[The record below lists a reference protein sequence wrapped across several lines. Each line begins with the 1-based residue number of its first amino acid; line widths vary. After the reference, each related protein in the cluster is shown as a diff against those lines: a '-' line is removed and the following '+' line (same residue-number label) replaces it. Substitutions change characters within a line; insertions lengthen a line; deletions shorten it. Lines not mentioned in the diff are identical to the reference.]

1 MAQQIIDLTGSAV
14 DSVRAA
20 FKKIN
25 ENFTEVFT
33 ACGPAGT
40 GTYANTVSQTS
51 SQIDLGDSITAVGG
65 DSVRA
70 AFVKIIAN
78 FDALYAVL
86 PGTQQTINLG
96 SGPNTQTGDT
106 VVSAFDKI
114 NTNFTNL
121 YTTLGLTPTTPE
133 SEDPA
138 YTSFTPK
145 VYDLSRDTVDTSSTV
160 DDANTFADPYTTGL
174 QLIDLGAGPDTQTGD
189 SVYVAFTKVNHNF
202 VELYDVF
209 GPNGN
214 TNIQG
219 NTITANNFVTPA
231 TGTVRTGDI
240 TAYGNVETTGNVIAS
255 GFFYPNGV
263 AISGSGTGS
272 YGNANVADYLAS
284 NSNVTITTTAN
295 ITGRYFFGNG
305 SQLTGLV
312 ASSGNVGYA
321 NIAGTAT
328 TVTGNAQP
336 NITSVGTLTS
346 LTITGNVSANYF
358 IGNGSQLTGIVTYT
372 NANVASY
379 LPIYSG
385 NLNSINNI
393 TMTGNLSVGGNITYQ
408 NVETGNLEVANA
420 IIVSGNVTASY
431 FIGNGATLTSL
442 TGANV
447 VGNVTSAISATYITG
462 LTGTNVNVALG
473 YVPLNSNAT
482 ALTAQYVTGNSQPN
496 ITSVGNLSS
505 LTVTGNVSAN
515 YFIGNGRN
523 LTGIDATSIQNGNSN
538 VKVYYN
544 SNVGITANDTTWT
557 FGTDGRTIFPNGA
570 TFTGYDFYAAANS
583 YIELA
588 GSNDNTYVG
597 LDNNSVF
604 IQTDWN
610 NTQKQWTFSSDGN
623 LTSPGNIIVNGNVTA
638 NNFFGN
644 ITQLYNNGYTAT
656 LNDSGQLSSYFIQ
669 ASSGYFTSPYG
680 IAFTYAGDTNQ
691 QFSWTIVNAD
701 ALALKSTISSTLDT
715 TLLTFDRT
723 TGNLSLVGNVYT
735 TRNITA
741 DTGYFTNINSTG
753 SATFQSLTANADS
766 TFNSNLLVIGNLI
779 VSGNVITT
787 GSNNT
792 YFTDSILE
800 LHTLPNLAN
809 LTYDD
814 GKDIGLRFHYY
825 KTNNQN
831 AFLGWDNTTGYLEW
845 FGSNVNETASSN
857 ISGNYGTIKAGSLL
871 LVNTTPTTGNATGAL
886 QVSGGISTG
895 GNFYAVGNITGTNG
909 SFTTM
914 TITGNISANNY
925 LGNAIPLS
933 TPTDGNVTDGAITS
947 WSTVTSLAD
956 AIDDL
961 NEALDNVRA
970 NTFVKSTTFTGS
982 PLSGGA
988 GTNVVLTITSVGNP
1002 NSYSVNWGDGNV
1014 TSGASASPSHVYS
1027 NNTLSPFTVTVTS
1040 SNSNGSGTGS
1050 SANFTR
1056 TNYIIIYTADPV
1068 MGFSLFRTNTGG
1080 SALSGTGYQTGLYVN
1095 EGETFYLQNTTTN
1108 TTMAN
1113 VTYSIN
1119 FGDGA
1124 GNANVASDSAPGGVL
1139 GNRYPYTYGYTASSG
1154 TGTNTVNLTILTH
1167 TTANPASIPRSTTVG
1182 LKVYDV
1188 NIAAPSGLSS
1198 KTITFTGNV
1207 GTTPYLA
1214 ASFANN
1220 TGGSSTITAGSAV
1233 ARTIATSGTID
1244 TANLTSFS
1252 YNANAGVLSAYVN
1265 GVDRGNVTLASGDQ
1279 SGTYG
1284 NLVVTSESDYWLLT
1298 SAGVGTTFALSTY
1311 SPNLYAGFTAQVK
1324 STASTTLSGLNNF
1337 KLVHSTTGNTNIVE
1351 FVKDNVTTVPTVDV
1365 GNASVYQGSA
1375 GTFRYVSG
1383 IPYYNTGSPTVI
1395 VSNVRISS
1403 WIGQTYSG
1411 PASTVNPITVE
1422 AGTNQESTTGNV
1434 IVTQAKGYSTIDGNV
1449 TYLSST
1455 IPIANTGASTGYAI
1469 GNMTVN
1475 VAGVASVQAVQ
1486 TIRFIANNVNGSSSY
1501 SATTANIQVFT
1512 ATPSGFAEESI
1523 TCTVTDNAGAN
1534 SQVAKRVVI
1543 TSASGATPTYVTT
1556 RNYYSSNAWTGS
1568 QTIAGT
1574 DEAVTRF
1581 GNLKPFTTD
1590 LSTGYLP
1597 VGPNLAVT
1605 SGRTS
1610 TQYFRG
1616 AWARTGR
1623 NSWNVTITGKISG
1636 LYFAVPGTSIDT
1648 LPFTAN
1654 GWLDANVAYFGSGVA
1669 GALSSGCAA
1678 STPVPYSQTISG
1690 TTYGITLGTGST
1702 SASGSTGNQVLFSI
1716 ALGPTDYVTSWSF
1729 S

>member
-33 ACGPAGT
+33 ASGPAGT
-40 GTYANTVSQTS
+40 GTYANTVSQPAS
-51 SQIDLGDSITAVGG
+51 LIDLGDAVTAVGG

-121 YTTLGLTPTTPE
+121 YTTLELTSASPE
-133 SEDPA
+133 AEDPA
-138 YTSFTPK
+138 YTSFTPT

-160 DDANTFADPYTTGL
+160 DDANTFADPFDTGL
-174 QLIDLGAGPDTQTGD
+174 QLIDLGAGPNTQTGD

-231 TGTVRTGDI
+231 SGTVRTGDI
-240 TAYGNVETTGNVIAS
+240 IAYGNVETTGNVIAS

-263 AISGSGTGS
+263 SLAGTV

-295 ITGRYFFGNG
+295 ITGGYFFGNG

-312 ASSGNVGYA
+312 ATSGNVGYA

-346 LTITGNVSANYF
+346 LTVTGNVSANYF

-372 NANVASY
+372 NANVTSY
-379 LPIYSG
+379 LAA
-385 NLNSINNI
+385 NNNVVI
-393 TMTGNLSVGGNITYQ
+393 TTTGNIT
-408 NVETGNLEVANA
+408 
-420 IIVSGNVTASY
+420 SPY
-431 FIGNGATLTSL
+431 FIGNGSTLISL

-447 VGNVTSAISATYITG
+447 VGNVTSAISATYVTG

-473 YVPLNSNAT
+473 YVPLDSNAT
-482 ALTAQYVTGNSQPN
+482 ALTAQYVTGNAQPN

-505 LTVTGNVSAN
+505 LTVIGNVIAN
-515 YFIGNGRN
+515 N
-523 LTGIDATSIQNGNSN
+523 L
-538 VKVYYN
+538 
-544 SNVGITANDTTWT
+544 
-557 FGTDGRTIFPNGA
+557 F
-570 TFTGYDFYAAANS
+570 
-583 YIELA
+583 
-588 GSNDNTYVG
+588 
-597 LDNNSVF
+597 
-604 IQTDWN
+604 
-610 NTQKQWTFSSDGN
+610 GN
-623 LTSPGNIIVNGNVTA
+623 LS
-638 NNFFGN
+638 
-644 ITQLYNNGYTAT
+644 QLYNNGYTAT

-701 ALALKSTISSTLDT
+701 VLALKSTISSTLDT
-715 TLLTFDRT
+715 TLLTFNRT
-723 TGNLSLVGNVYT
+723 TGDLSLVGNINT
-735 TRNITA
+735 TKNITA
-741 DTGYFTNINSTG
+741 ANGYFANINSTG
-753 SATFQSLTANADS
+753 SATVHSLTADTDS
-766 TFNSNLLVIGNLI
+766 TFNANLSVFGNLI

-809 LTYDD
+809 LTFDD

-845 FGSNVNETASSN
+845 FSSNVSETANSN
-857 ISGNYGTIKAGSLL
+857 ISGDYGTIRSGSLL
-871 LVNTTPTTGNATGAL
+871 LVNTTSTTGNATGAL
-886 QVSGGISTG
+886 QVSGGISSG
-895 GNFYAVGNITGTNG
+895 DNVYAVGNITATYFIGNGSQLTGVVASSGNVGYANIAGTATTVTGNAQPNITSVGTLTSLTSSGNITGTNG

-914 TITGNISANNY
+914 TLTGNISANNY

-988 GTNVVLTITSVGNP
+988 GTNVVLTVTSVGNP
-1002 NSYSVNWGDGNV
+1002 NLYSVNWGDGNV
-1014 TSGASASPSHVYS
+1014 TSGASASPSHIYS

-1068 MGFSLFRTNTGG
+1068 MGFSLFRTNIGG
-1080 SALSGTGYQTGLYVN
+1080 SALTGTSYQTGLYVN
-1095 EGETFYLQNTTTN
+1095 EGEPFYLQNTTTN

-1119 FGDGA
+1119 FGDGVSS
-1124 GNANVASDSAPGGVL
+1124 ANVASDSAAGGVL

-1198 KTITFTGNV
+1198 KTIAFTGNV

-1220 TGGSSTITAGSAV
+1220 TGGSATITAGSLV

-1244 TANLTSFS
+1244 TANLTSYS
-1252 YNANAGVLSAYVN
+1252 YNANAGILSTYVN
-1265 GVDRGNVTLASGDQ
+1265 GVERGNVTMANADQ

-1298 SAGVGTTFALSTY
+1298 SAGAGTTFALSTY

-1365 GNASVYQGSA
+1365 GNASVYQGTA

-1383 IPYYNTGSPTVI
+1383 VPYYNTGSPTVI
-1395 VSNVRISS
+1395 VSNARISS
-1403 WIGQTYSG
+1403 WIGQTYRG

-1422 AGTNQESTTGNV
+1422 SGTNQESTTGNV

-1449 TYLSST
+1449 TYLSSS

-1486 TIRFIANNVNGSSSY
+1486 TIKFIANNVNGSSSY
-1501 SATTANIQVFT
+1501 SSTTANIQVFT

-1543 TSASGATPTYVTT
+1543 TSAAGSTPAYVTN

-1605 SGRTS
+1605 GGRTS

-1654 GWLDANVAYFGSGVA
+1654 GWLDANVSYFGSGVA
-1669 GALSSGCAA
+1669 GALSSGCAS

-1702 SASGSTGNQVLFSI
+1702 SAAGSTGNQVLFSI
-1716 ALGPTDYVTSWSF
+1716 ALGPNDYVTSWSF

>member
-1 MAQQIIDLTGSAV
+1 M
-14 DSVRAA
+14 
-20 FKKIN
+20 
-25 ENFTEVFT
+25 
-33 ACGPAGT
+33 
-40 GTYANTVSQTS
+40 
-51 SQIDLGDSITAVGG
+51 
-65 DSVRA
+65 
-70 AFVKIIAN
+70 
-78 FDALYAVL
+78 
-86 PGTQQTINLG
+86 
-96 SGPNTQTGDT
+96 
-106 VVSAFDKI
+106 
-114 NTNFTNL
+114 
-121 YTTLGLTPTTPE
+121 
-133 SEDPA
+133 
-138 YTSFTPK
+138 
-145 VYDLSRDTVDTSSTV
+145 
-160 DDANTFADPYTTGL
+160 
-174 QLIDLGAGPDTQTGD
+174 
-189 SVYVAFTKVNHNF
+189 
-202 VELYDVF
+202 
-209 GPNGN
+209 
-214 TNIQG
+214 
-219 NTITANNFVTPA
+219 
-231 TGTVRTGDI
+231 
-240 TAYGNVETTGNVIAS
+240 
-255 GFFYPNGV
+255 
-263 AISGSGTGS
+263 
-272 YGNANVADYLAS
+272 
-284 NSNVTITTTAN
+284 
-295 ITGRYFFGNG
+295 
-305 SQLTGLV
+305 
-312 ASSGNVGYA
+312 
-321 NIAGTAT
+321 
-328 TVTGNAQP
+328 
-336 NITSVGTLTS
+336 
-346 LTITGNVSANYF
+346 
-358 IGNGSQLTGIVTYT
+358 
-372 NANVASY
+372 ASY

-385 NLNSINNI
+385 NLDSINNI

-408 NVETGNLEVANA
+408 NVETGNLEVANT
-420 IIVSGNVTASY
+420 IIVSGNVSASY
-431 FIGNGATLTSL
+431 FIGNGATLISL

-447 VGNVTSAISATYITG
+447 VGNVTSAISATYVTG

-473 YVPLNSNAT
+473 YVPLDSNAT
-482 ALTAQYVTGNSQPN
+482 ALTAQYVTGNAQPN

-505 LTVTGNVSAN
+505 LTVIGNVIAN
-515 YFIGNGRN
+515 N
-523 LTGIDATSIQNGNSN
+523 L
-538 VKVYYN
+538 
-544 SNVGITANDTTWT
+544 
-557 FGTDGRTIFPNGA
+557 F
-570 TFTGYDFYAAANS
+570 
-583 YIELA
+583 
-588 GSNDNTYVG
+588 
-597 LDNNSVF
+597 
-604 IQTDWN
+604 
-610 NTQKQWTFSSDGN
+610 GN
-623 LTSPGNIIVNGNVTA
+623 LS
-638 NNFFGN
+638 
-644 ITQLYNNGYTAT
+644 QLYNNGYTAT

-701 ALALKSTISSTLDT
+701 VLALKSTISSTLDT
-715 TLLTFDRT
+715 TLLTFNRT
-723 TGNLSLVGNVYT
+723 TGDLSLVGNINT
-735 TRNITA
+735 TKNITA
-741 DTGYFTNINSTG
+741 ANGYFANINSTG
-753 SATFQSLTANADS
+753 SATVHSLTADTDS
-766 TFNSNLLVIGNLI
+766 TFNANLSVFGNLI

-809 LTYDD
+809 LTFDD

-845 FGSNVNETASSN
+845 FSSNVSETANSN
-857 ISGNYGTIKAGSLL
+857 ISGDYGTIRSGSLL
-871 LVNTTPTTGNATGAL
+871 LVNTTSTTGNATGAL
-886 QVSGGISTG
+886 QVSGGISSG
-895 GNFYAVGNITGTNG
+895 DNVYAVGNITATYFIGNGSQLTGVVASSGNVGYANIAGTATTVTGNAQPNITSVGTLTSLTSSGNITGTNG

-914 TITGNISANNY
+914 TLTGNISANNY

-988 GTNVVLTITSVGNP
+988 GTNVVLTVTSVGNP
-1002 NSYSVNWGDGNV
+1002 NLYSVNWGDGNV
-1014 TSGASASPSHVYS
+1014 TSGASASPSHIYS

-1040 SNSNGSGTGS
+1040 SNSTGSGTGS

-1068 MGFSLFRTNTGG
+1068 MGFSLFRTNIGG
-1080 SALSGTGYQTGLYVN
+1080 SALTGTSYLTGLYVN
-1095 EGETFYLQNTTTN
+1095 EGEPFYLQNTTTN

-1119 FGDGA
+1119 FGDGVSS
-1124 GNANVASDSAPGGVL
+1124 ANVASDSAAGGVL

-1198 KTITFTGNV
+1198 KTIAFTGNV

-1220 TGGSSTITAGSAV
+1220 TGGSATITAGSLV

-1244 TANLTSFS
+1244 TANLTSYS
-1252 YNANAGVLSAYVN
+1252 YNANAGILSTYVN
-1265 GVDRGNVTLASGDQ
+1265 GVERGNVTMANADQ

-1298 SAGVGTTFALSTY
+1298 SAGAGTTFALSTY

-1365 GNASVYQGSA
+1365 GNASVYQGTA

-1383 IPYYNTGSPTVI
+1383 VPYYNTGSPTVI
-1395 VSNVRISS
+1395 VSNARISS
-1403 WIGQTYSG
+1403 WIGQTYRG

-1422 AGTNQESTTGNV
+1422 SGTNQESTTGNV

-1449 TYLSST
+1449 TYLSSS

-1486 TIRFIANNVNGSSSY
+1486 TIKFIANNVNGSSSY
-1501 SATTANIQVFT
+1501 SSTTANIQVFT

-1543 TSASGATPTYVTT
+1543 TSAAGSTPAYVTN

-1605 SGRTS
+1605 GGRTS

-1654 GWLDANVAYFGSGVA
+1654 GWLDANVSYFGSGVA
-1669 GALSSGCAA
+1669 GALSSGCAS

-1702 SASGSTGNQVLFSI
+1702 SAAGSTGNQVLFSI
-1716 ALGPTDYVTSWSF
+1716 ALGPNDYVTSWSF

>member
-33 ACGPAGT
+33 ASGPAGT
-40 GTYANTVSQTS
+40 GTYANTVSQPAS
-51 SQIDLGDSITAVGG
+51 LIDLGDAVTAVGG

-121 YTTLGLTPTTPE
+121 YTTLELTSASPE
-133 SEDPA
+133 AEDPA
-138 YTSFTPK
+138 YTSFTPT

-160 DDANTFADPYTTGL
+160 DDANTFADPFDTGL
-174 QLIDLGAGPDTQTGD
+174 QLIDLGAGPNTQTGD

-231 TGTVRTGDI
+231 SGTVRTGDI
-240 TAYGNVETTGNVIAS
+240 IAYGNVETTGNVIAS

-263 AISGSGTGS
+263 SLAGTV

-295 ITGRYFFGNG
+295 ITGGYFFGNG

-312 ASSGNVGYA
+312 ATSGNVGYA

-346 LTITGNVSANYF
+346 LTVTGNVSANYF

-372 NANVASY
+372 NANVTSY
-379 LPIYSG
+379 LAA
-385 NLNSINNI
+385 NNNVVI
-393 TMTGNLSVGGNITYQ
+393 TTTGNIT
-408 NVETGNLEVANA
+408 
-420 IIVSGNVTASY
+420 SPY
-431 FIGNGATLTSL
+431 FIGNGSTLISL

-447 VGNVTSAISATYITG
+447 VGNVPSAISATYVTG

-473 YVPLNSNAT
+473 YVPLDSNAT
-482 ALTAQYVTGNSQPN
+482 ALTAQYVTGNAQPN

-505 LTVTGNVSAN
+505 LTVIGNVIAN
-515 YFIGNGRN
+515 N
-523 LTGIDATSIQNGNSN
+523 L
-538 VKVYYN
+538 
-544 SNVGITANDTTWT
+544 
-557 FGTDGRTIFPNGA
+557 F
-570 TFTGYDFYAAANS
+570 
-583 YIELA
+583 
-588 GSNDNTYVG
+588 
-597 LDNNSVF
+597 
-604 IQTDWN
+604 
-610 NTQKQWTFSSDGN
+610 GN
-623 LTSPGNIIVNGNVTA
+623 LS
-638 NNFFGN
+638 
-644 ITQLYNNGYTAT
+644 QLYNNGYTAT

-701 ALALKSTISSTLDT
+701 VLALKSTISSTLDT
-715 TLLTFDRT
+715 TLLTFNRT
-723 TGNLSLVGNVYT
+723 TGDLSLVGNINT
-735 TRNITA
+735 TKNITA
-741 DTGYFTNINSTG
+741 ANGYFANINSTG
-753 SATFQSLTANADS
+753 SATVHSLTADTDS
-766 TFNSNLLVIGNLI
+766 TFNANLSVFGNLI

-809 LTYDD
+809 LTFDD

-845 FGSNVNETASSN
+845 FSSNVSETANSN
-857 ISGNYGTIKAGSLL
+857 ISGDYGTIRSGSLL
-871 LVNTTPTTGNATGAL
+871 LVNTTSTTGNATGAL
-886 QVSGGISTG
+886 QVSGGISSG
-895 GNFYAVGNITGTNG
+895 DNVYAVGNITATYFIGNGSQLTGVVASSGNVGYANIAGTATTVTGNAQPNITSVGTLTSLTSSGNITGTNG

-914 TITGNISANNY
+914 TLTGNISANNY

-988 GTNVVLTITSVGNP
+988 GTNVVLTVTSVGNP
-1002 NSYSVNWGDGNV
+1002 NLYSVNWGDGNV
-1014 TSGASASPSHVYS
+1014 TSGASASPSHIYS

-1040 SNSNGSGTGS
+1040 SNSTGSGTGS

-1068 MGFSLFRTNTGG
+1068 MGFSLFRTNIGG
-1080 SALSGTGYQTGLYVN
+1080 SALTGTSYLTGLYVN
-1095 EGETFYLQNTTTN
+1095 EGEPFYLQNTTTN

-1119 FGDGA
+1119 FGDGVSS
-1124 GNANVASDSAPGGVL
+1124 ANVASDSAAGGVL

-1198 KTITFTGNV
+1198 KTIAFTGNV

-1220 TGGSSTITAGSAV
+1220 TGGSATITAGSLV

-1244 TANLTSFS
+1244 TANLTSYS
-1252 YNANAGVLSAYVN
+1252 YNANAGILSTYVN
-1265 GVDRGNVTLASGDQ
+1265 GVERGNVTMANADQ

-1298 SAGVGTTFALSTY
+1298 SAGAGTTFALSTY

-1365 GNASVYQGSA
+1365 GNASVYQGTA

-1403 WIGQTYSG
+1403 WIGQTYRG

-1422 AGTNQESTTGNV
+1422 SGTNQESTTGNV

-1449 TYLSST
+1449 TYLSSS

-1486 TIRFIANNVNGSSSY
+1486 TIKFIANNVNGSSSY
-1501 SATTANIQVFT
+1501 SSTTANIQVFT

-1543 TSASGATPTYVTT
+1543 TSAAGSTPAYVTN

-1605 SGRTS
+1605 GGRTS

-1654 GWLDANVAYFGSGVA
+1654 GWLDANVSYFGSGVA
-1669 GALSSGCAA
+1669 GALSSGCAS

-1702 SASGSTGNQVLFSI
+1702 SAAGSTGNQVLFSI
-1716 ALGPTDYVTSWSF
+1716 ALGPNDYVTSWSF

>member
-1 MAQQIIDLTGSAV
+1 MTQQIIDLTSNTV
-14 DSVRAA
+14 NSILQS
-20 FKKIN
+20 FNKIN
-25 ENFTEVFT
+25 ENFIEVFA
-33 ACGPAGT
+33 ACGPLGT
-40 GTYANTVSQTS
+40 GSYAN
-51 SQIDLGDSITAVGG
+51 SIANNPQLINIGAGG
-65 DSVRA
+65 DTVLA
-70 AFVKIIAN
+70 AFTKIIAN
-78 FDALYAVL
+78 FNTLYSVL
-86 PGTQQTINLG
+86 PSVNYQTINLG
-96 SGPNTQTGDT
+96 ANANSGDSIST
-106 VVSAFDKI
+106 AFGKT
-114 NTNFTNL
+114 NNNFTDI
-121 YTTLGLTPTTPE
+121 YSTLGITGPSPTLISYSPTV
-133 SEDPA
+133 
-138 YTSFTPK
+138 YSFAGNTE
-145 VYDLSRDTVDTSSTV
+145 YITVDTNSSYTYI
-160 DDANTFADPYTTGL
+160 NTYPPGL
-174 QLIDLGAGPDTQTGD
+174 QLIDLGTGPDTQTGD
-189 SVYVAFTKVNHNF
+189 SVYVAFGKVNHDLA
-202 VELYDVF
+202 ELYTVF
-209 GPNGN
+209 GNGS
-214 TNIQG
+214 
-219 NTITANNFVTPA
+219 A
-231 TGTVRTGDI
+231 DLH
-240 TAYGNVETTGNVIAS
+240 GNVIYANS
-255 GFFYPNGV
+255 IEALGNIYAGQNFITPGNIIGSHFLYPNGV
-263 AISGSGTGS
+263 SVTSQVVSSS
-272 YGNANVADYLAS
+272 YSNANVASYLPVYSGNLDNINNITMSGNLSVGGSITYQNIETGNLFVA
-284 NSNVTITTTAN
+284 NSITTNGNVT
-295 ITGRYFFGNG
+295 
-305 SQLTGLV
+305 
-312 ASSGNVGYA
+312 
-321 NIAGTAT
+321 
-328 TVTGNAQP
+328 
-336 NITSVGTLTS
+336 
-346 LTITGNVSANYF
+346 ANYF
-358 IGNGSQLTGIVTYT
+358 IGNGST
-372 NANVASY
+372 
-379 LPIYSG
+379 
-385 NLNSINNI
+385 LNS
-393 TMTGNLSVGGNITYQ
+393 LP
-408 NVETGNLEVANA
+408 
-420 IIVSGNVTASY
+420 
-431 FIGNGATLTSL
+431 
-442 TGANV
+442 GANV
-447 VGNVTSAISATYITG
+447 VGNVTSAISATYVTG

-482 ALTAQYVTGNSQPN
+482 ALTAQYVTGNAQSN
-496 ITSVGNLSS
+496 ITSVGTLTSLSVS
-505 LTVTGNVSAN
+505 GNISAN
-515 YFIGNGRN
+515 YFIGNGST
-523 LTGIDATSIQNGNSN
+523 LNSLPGAN
-538 VKVYYN
+538 VV
-544 SNVGITANDTTWT
+544 
-557 FGTDGRTIFPNGA
+557 
-570 TFTGYDFYAAANS
+570 
-583 YIELA
+583 
-588 GSNDNTYVG
+588 
-597 LDNNSVF
+597 
-604 IQTDWN
+604 
-610 NTQKQWTFSSDGN
+610 
-623 LTSPGNIIVNGNVTA
+623 GNVTSA
-638 NNFFGN
+638 ISATYVTGLTGTNVNVALGYVPLNSNATALTAQYVTGNAQSNITSLGTLTSLSVTGNVNAGNLFGN
-644 ITQLYNNGYTAT
+644 LTQLYNNGYTAT

-669 ASSGYFTSPYG
+669 ARGGYFTSPYG

-715 TLLTFDRT
+715 TLLTVNRT

-741 DTGYFTNINSTG
+741 ATGNFANINSTG
-753 SATFQSLTANADS
+753 TASFASLSANTDS
-766 TFNSNLLVIGNLI
+766 TFNANLSIFGNLI
-779 VSGNVITT
+779 VSGNIITT

-809 LTYDD
+809 LTFDD
-814 GKDIGLRFHYY
+814 GRDIGIRFHYY

-845 FGSNVNETASSN
+845 FGSNVNETANSK
-857 ISGNYGTIKAGSLL
+857 ISGDYGTIRSGSLL

-886 QVSGGISTG
+886 QVSGGISSG
-895 GNFYAVGNITGTNG
+895 GNVYAVGNVTATYFFGNGSQLTGLGNSAYSNSAGTSGTVTSNAQPNITSVGTLTSLTSSGNITGTSG
-909 SFTTM
+909 SFTAM
-914 TITGNISANNY
+914 TIAGNISANNY

-933 TPTDGNVTDGAITS
+933 TPTDGNITDGAITS

-988 GTNVVLTITSVGNP
+988 GSNVVLTVTSVGNP
-1002 NSYSVNWGDGNV
+1002 NLYSVNWGDGNI

-1027 NNTLSPFTVTVTS
+1027 NNSLSPFTVTVTS

-1068 MGFSLFRTNTGG
+1068 MGFNLFRTNTGG
-1080 SALSGTGYQTGLYVN
+1080 SALSGTAYQTGLYVN

-1119 FGDGA
+1119 YGDGVTSS
-1124 GNANVASDSAPGGVL
+1124 NVASDSANGGVL
-1139 GNRYPYTYGYTASSG
+1139 GNRYPYAYGYTASSG

-1198 KTITFTGNV
+1198 KTISFTGNV

-1220 TGGSSTITAGSAV
+1220 TGSSSTITAGSAV
-1233 ARTIATSGTID
+1233 ARTIATLGTID
-1244 TANLTSFS
+1244 TANLTSYS
-1252 YNANAGVLSAYVN
+1252 YNANAGILSAYVN
-1265 GVDRGNVTLASGDQ
+1265 GVERGNVTFANADQ

-1298 SAGVGTTFALSTY
+1298 SAGVGTTFTLSTY

-1324 STASTTLSGLNNF
+1324 STASTTLTGLNNF

-1365 GNASVYQGSA
+1365 GNASVYQGTA

-1411 PASTVNPITVE
+1411 PVSTVNPITVE

-1455 IPIANTGASTGYAI
+1455 IPIANTGATTGYAI

-1486 TIRFIANNVNGSSSY
+1486 TIKFIANNVNGSSSY

-1512 ATPSGFAEESI
+1512 ATPSGFAEDSI

-1534 SQVAKRVVI
+1534 SQVAKRIVI
-1543 TSASGATPTYVTT
+1543 TSAAGATPTYVTT
-1556 RNYYSSNAWTGS
+1556 RNYYSGNAWTGS

-1597 VGPNLAVT
+1597 IGPNLAIT
-1605 SGRTS
+1605 GGRTS

-1678 STPVPYSQTISG
+1678 STTVPYGQTISG

-1702 SASGSTGNQVLFSI
+1702 SASGSTGNQVLVSI

>member
-1 MAQQIIDLTGSAV
+1 MAQQIIDLTSNTV
-14 DSVRAA
+14 NSILQS
-20 FKKIN
+20 FNKIN
-25 ENFTEVFT
+25 ENFIEVFA
-33 ACGPAGT
+33 ACGPLGT
-40 GTYANTVSQTS
+40 GSYAN
-51 SQIDLGDSITAVGG
+51 SIANNPQLINIGAGG
-65 DSVRA
+65 DTILA
-70 AFVKIIAN
+70 AFTKMIAN
-78 FDALYAVL
+78 FNTLYSVL
-86 PGTQQTINLG
+86 PSVNYQTINLG
-96 SGPNTQTGDT
+96 ANANSGDSIST
-106 VVSAFDKI
+106 AFGKT
-114 NTNFTNL
+114 NNNFTDI
-121 YTTLGLTPTTPE
+121 YSTLGITGPSPTLISYSPTV
-133 SEDPA
+133 
-138 YTSFTPK
+138 YSFAGNTE
-145 VYDLSRDTVDTSSTV
+145 YITVDTNSSYTYI
-160 DDANTFADPYTTGL
+160 NTYPPGL
-174 QLIDLGAGPDTQTGD
+174 QLIDLGTGPDTQTGD
-189 SVYVAFTKVNHNF
+189 SVYVAFGKVNHDLA
-202 VELYDVF
+202 ELYTVF
-209 GPNGN
+209 GNGS
-214 TNIQG
+214 
-219 NTITANNFVTPA
+219 A
-231 TGTVRTGDI
+231 DLH
-240 TAYGNVETTGNVIAS
+240 GNVIYANS
-255 GFFYPNGV
+255 IEALGNIYTGQNFITPGNIIGSHFLYPNGV
-263 AISGSGTGS
+263 SVTSQVVSSS
-272 YGNANVADYLAS
+272 YSNANVASYLPVYSGNLDSVNNITMRGNLSVGGSITYQNIETGNLFVDNAITA
-284 NSNVTITTTAN
+284 NGNVT
-295 ITGRYFFGNG
+295 
-305 SQLTGLV
+305 
-312 ASSGNVGYA
+312 
-321 NIAGTAT
+321 
-328 TVTGNAQP
+328 
-336 NITSVGTLTS
+336 
-346 LTITGNVSANYF
+346 ANYF

-372 NANVASY
+372 NVNVASY
-379 LPIYSG
+379 LAS
-385 NLNSINNI
+385 NSNVTITTTENI
-393 TMTGNLSVGGNITYQ
+393 TGN
-408 NVETGNLEVANA
+408 
-420 IIVSGNVTASY
+420 Y
-431 FIGNGATLTSL
+431 FIGRGTTLTNI

-447 VGNVTSAISATYITG
+447 VGNVTSAISATYVTG
-462 LTGTNVNVALG
+462 LTGANVNIALG

-482 ALTAQYVTGNSQPN
+482 VLTAQYVTGNTQPN

-505 LTVTGNVSAN
+505 LTVTGNINA
-515 YFIGNGRN
+515 
-523 LTGIDATSIQNGNSN
+523 
-538 VKVYYN
+538 
-544 SNVGITANDTTWT
+544 
-557 FGTDGRTIFPNGA
+557 
-570 TFTGYDFYAAANS
+570 
-583 YIELA
+583 
-588 GSNDNTYVG
+588 
-597 LDNNSVF
+597 
-604 IQTDWN
+604 
-610 NTQKQWTFSSDGN
+610 GN
-623 LTSPGNIIVNGNVTA
+623 L
-638 NNFFGN
+638 FGN
-644 ITQLYNNGYTAT
+644 LSQLYNNGYTAT
-656 LNDSGQLSSYFIQ
+656 LQDSGQLSAYYIQ
-669 ASSGYFTSPYG
+669 ASGGYFTSPYG

-701 ALALKSTISSTLDT
+701 ALALQSTISSTLDT
-715 TLLTFDRT
+715 TLLTVNRT
-723 TGNLSLVGNVYT
+723 TGNLSLVGNINT
-735 TRNITA
+735 PSNITA
-741 DTGYFTNINSTG
+741 TYFFGNGSQLTGLGNSAYSNSAG
-753 SATFQSLTANADS
+753 SAGTVTSNAQPNITSVGTLTSLT
-766 TFNSNLLVIGNLI
+766 
-779 VSGNVITT
+779 
-787 GSNNT
+787 
-792 YFTDSILE
+792 
-800 LHTLPNLAN
+800 
-809 LTYDD
+809 
-814 GKDIGLRFHYY
+814 
-825 KTNNQN
+825 
-831 AFLGWDNTTGYLEW
+831 
-845 FGSNVNETASSN
+845 SS
-857 ISGNYGTIKAGSLL
+857 
-871 LVNTTPTTGNATGAL
+871 
-886 QVSGGISTG
+886 
-895 GNFYAVGNITGTNG
+895 GNITGTNG

-914 TITGNISANNY
+914 TVTGNISANVGTLTTLTSSGNIIGTSGSFTTMTVTGNISANNY

-933 TPTDGNVTDGAITS
+933 IPTDGNITDGAITR
-947 WSTVTSLAD
+947 WSTMTSLAD

-961 NEALDNVRA
+961 NAALDNVRA

-988 GTNVVLTITSVGNP
+988 GTNVVLTVTSVGNP
-1002 NSYSVNWGDGNV
+1002 NLYSVNWGDGNI

-1027 NNTLSPFTVTVTS
+1027 NNVLSPFTVTVTS

-1068 MGFSLFRTNTGG
+1068 MGFNLFRTNTGG
-1080 SALSGTGYQTGLYVN
+1080 SALSGTAYQTGLYVN
-1095 EGETFYLQNTTTN
+1095 EGDTFYLQNTTTN

-1119 FGDGA
+1119 YGDGVTSS
-1124 GNANVASDSAPGGVL
+1124 NVASDSANGGVL
-1139 GNRYPYTYGYTASSG
+1139 GNRYPYAYGYTASSG

-1198 KTITFTGNV
+1198 KTIAFTGNV

-1220 TGGSSTITAGSAV
+1220 TGSSSTITAGSAV

-1244 TANLTSFS
+1244 TANLTSYS
-1252 YNANAGVLSAYVN
+1252 YNANAGILSAYVN
-1265 GVDRGNVTLASGDQ
+1265 GVQRGNVTFANADQ

-1298 SAGVGTTFALSTY
+1298 SAGVGTSFALSTY
-1311 SPNLYAGFTAQVK
+1311 SPNLYTGFTAQVK
-1324 STASTTLSGLNNF
+1324 STASTTLTGLNNF

-1365 GNASVYQGSA
+1365 GNASVYQGTA

-1395 VSNVRISS
+1395 VSNVRINS

-1411 PASTVNPITVE
+1411 PVSTVNPITVE

-1449 TYLSST
+1449 TYLSSN
-1455 IPIANTGASTGYAI
+1455 IPIANTGATTGYAI

-1486 TIRFIANNVNGSSSY
+1486 TIKFIANNVNGSSSY

-1512 ATPSGFAEESI
+1512 ATPSGFVEDSI

-1534 SQVAKRVVI
+1534 SQVAKRIVI
-1543 TSASGATPTYVTT
+1543 TSAAGATPTYVTT

-1597 VGPNLAVT
+1597 IGPNLAIT
-1605 SGRTS
+1605 GGRTS

-1678 STPVPYSQTISG
+1678 STPVPYGQTISG

-1702 SASGSTGNQVLFSI
+1702 SASGSTGNQVLVSI

>member
-33 ACGPAGT
+33 ASGPAGT
-40 GTYANTVSQTS
+40 GTYANTVSQTVS
-51 SQIDLGDSITAVGG
+51 LIDLGDAVTAVGG

-121 YTTLGLTPTTPE
+121 YTTLELTSASPE
-133 SEDPA
+133 AEDPA
-138 YTSFTPK
+138 YTSFTPT

-160 DDANTFADPYTTGL
+160 DDANTFADPFDTGL
-174 QLIDLGAGPDTQTGD
+174 QLIDLGAGPNTQTGD

-231 TGTVRTGDI
+231 SGTVRTGDI
-240 TAYGNVETTGNVIAS
+240 IAYGNVETTGNVIAS

-263 AISGSGTGS
+263 SLAGTV

-295 ITGRYFFGNG
+295 ITGGYFFGNG

-312 ASSGNVGYA
+312 ATSGNVGYA

-346 LTITGNVSANYF
+346 LTVTGNVSANYF

-372 NANVASY
+372 NANVTSY
-379 LPIYSG
+379 LAA
-385 NLNSINNI
+385 NNNVVI
-393 TMTGNLSVGGNITYQ
+393 TTTGNIT
-408 NVETGNLEVANA
+408 
-420 IIVSGNVTASY
+420 SPY
-431 FIGNGATLTSL
+431 FIGNGSTLISL

-447 VGNVTSAISATYITG
+447 VGNVTSAISATYVTG

-473 YVPLNSNAT
+473 YVPLDSNAT
-482 ALTAQYVTGNSQPN
+482 ALTAQYVTGNAQPN

-505 LTVTGNVSAN
+505 LTVIGNVIAN
-515 YFIGNGRN
+515 N
-523 LTGIDATSIQNGNSN
+523 L
-538 VKVYYN
+538 
-544 SNVGITANDTTWT
+544 
-557 FGTDGRTIFPNGA
+557 F
-570 TFTGYDFYAAANS
+570 
-583 YIELA
+583 
-588 GSNDNTYVG
+588 
-597 LDNNSVF
+597 
-604 IQTDWN
+604 
-610 NTQKQWTFSSDGN
+610 GN
-623 LTSPGNIIVNGNVTA
+623 LS
-638 NNFFGN
+638 
-644 ITQLYNNGYTAT
+644 QLYNNGYTAT

-701 ALALKSTISSTLDT
+701 VLALKSTISSTLDT
-715 TLLTFDRT
+715 TLLTFNRT
-723 TGNLSLVGNVYT
+723 TGDLSLVGNINT
-735 TRNITA
+735 TKNITA
-741 DTGYFTNINSTG
+741 ANGYFANINSTG
-753 SATFQSLTANADS
+753 SATVHSLTADTDS
-766 TFNSNLLVIGNLI
+766 TFNANLSVFGNLI

-809 LTYDD
+809 LTFDD

-845 FGSNVNETASSN
+845 FSSNVSETANSN
-857 ISGNYGTIKAGSLL
+857 ISGDYGTIRSGSLL
-871 LVNTTPTTGNATGAL
+871 LVNTTSTTGNATGAL
-886 QVSGGISTG
+886 QVSGGISSG
-895 GNFYAVGNITGTNG
+895 DNVYAVGNITATYFIGNGSQLTGVVASSGNVGYANIAGTATTVTGNAQPNITSVGTLTSLTSSGNITGTNG

-914 TITGNISANNY
+914 TLTGNISANNY

-988 GTNVVLTITSVGNP
+988 GTNVVLTVTSVGNP
-1002 NSYSVNWGDGNV
+1002 NLYSVNWGDGNV
-1014 TSGASASPSHVYS
+1014 TSGASASPSHIYS

-1040 SNSNGSGTGS
+1040 SNSTGSGTGS

-1068 MGFSLFRTNTGG
+1068 MGFSLFRTNIGG
-1080 SALSGTGYQTGLYVN
+1080 SALTGTSYLTGLYVN
-1095 EGETFYLQNTTTN
+1095 EGEPFYLQNTTTN

-1119 FGDGA
+1119 FGDGVSS
-1124 GNANVASDSAPGGVL
+1124 ANVASDSAAGGVL

-1198 KTITFTGNV
+1198 KTIAFTGNV

-1220 TGGSSTITAGSAV
+1220 TGGSATITAGSLV

-1244 TANLTSFS
+1244 TANLTSYS
-1252 YNANAGVLSAYVN
+1252 YNANAGILSTYVN
-1265 GVDRGNVTLASGDQ
+1265 GVERGNVTMANADQ

-1298 SAGVGTTFALSTY
+1298 SAGAGTTFALSTY

-1365 GNASVYQGSA
+1365 GNASVYQGTA

-1383 IPYYNTGSPTVI
+1383 VPYYNTGSPTVI
-1395 VSNVRISS
+1395 VSNARISS
-1403 WIGQTYSG
+1403 WIGQTYRG

-1422 AGTNQESTTGNV
+1422 SGTNQESTTGNV

-1449 TYLSST
+1449 TYLSSS

-1486 TIRFIANNVNGSSSY
+1486 TIKFIANNVNGSSSY
-1501 SATTANIQVFT
+1501 SSTTANIQVFT

-1543 TSASGATPTYVTT
+1543 TSAAGSTPAYVTN

-1605 SGRTS
+1605 GGRTS

-1654 GWLDANVAYFGSGVA
+1654 GWLDANVSYFGSGVA
-1669 GALSSGCAA
+1669 GALSSGCAS

-1702 SASGSTGNQVLFSI
+1702 SAAGSTGNQVLFSI
-1716 ALGPTDYVTSWSF
+1716 ALGPNDYVTSWSF

>member
-33 ACGPAGT
+33 ASGPAGT
-40 GTYANTVSQTS
+40 GTYANTVSQTVS
-51 SQIDLGDSITAVGG
+51 LIDLGDAVTAVGG

-121 YTTLGLTPTTPE
+121 YTTLELTSASPE
-133 SEDPA
+133 AEDPA
-138 YTSFTPK
+138 YTSFTPT

-160 DDANTFADPYTTGL
+160 DDANTFADPFATGL

-219 NTITANNFVTPA
+219 NTITANNFVTSA

-240 TAYGNVETTGNVIAS
+240 TAYGNVETTGNVTAA
-255 GFFYPNGV
+255 GFFYPNGTSL
-263 AISGSGTGS
+263 AGTV

-295 ITGRYFFGNG
+295 ITGGYFIGNG
-305 SQLTGLV
+305 SQLTGVV
-312 ASSGNVGYA
+312 ASSGNTGYA
-321 NIAGTAT
+321 NSAGTAT

-346 LTITGNVSANYF
+346 LTVSGNVSANYFIGNGSQLTGIVTYTNANVASYLAANNNVVITTTGNITSPYFIGNGAALISLTGANVVGNVTSAISATYVTGLTGTNVNVALGYVPLDSNATALTAQYVTGNAQPNITSVGNLSSLTVTGNISANYF

-385 NLNSINNI
+385 NLDSINNI

-408 NVETGNLEVANA
+408 NVETGNLEVANT
-420 IIVSGNVTASY
+420 IIVSGNVSASY
-431 FIGNGATLTSL
+431 FIGNGAALISL

-447 VGNVTSAISATYITG
+447 VGNVTSAISATYVTG
-462 LTGTNVNVALG
+462 LTGVNVNVALG
-473 YVPLNSNAT
+473 YVPLDSNAT
-482 ALTAQYVTGNSQPN
+482 ALTAQYVTQSNQSN
-496 ITSVGNLSS
+496 ITAVGNLTN
-505 LTVTGNVSAN
+505 LTVTGTTTSFGGIQNTV
-515 YFIGNGRN
+515 IGN
-523 LTGIDATSIQNGNSN
+523 
-538 VKVYYN
+538 
-544 SNVGITANDTTWT
+544 TT
-557 FGTDGRTIFPNGA
+557 
-570 TFTGYDFYAAANS
+570 AAA
-583 YIELA
+583 
-588 GSNDNTYVG
+588 
-597 LDNNSVF
+597 
-604 IQTDWN
+604 
-610 NTQKQWTFSSDGN
+610 
-623 LTSPGNIIVNGNVTA
+623 
-638 NNFFGN
+638 
-644 ITQLYNNGYTAT
+644 
-656 LNDSGQLSSYFIQ
+656 
-669 ASSGYFTSPYG
+669 GYFT
-680 IAFTYAGDTNQ
+680 T
-691 QFSWTIVNAD
+691 
-701 ALALKSTISSTLDT
+701 
-715 TLLTFDRT
+715 
-723 TGNLSLVGNVYT
+723 
-735 TRNITA
+735 
-741 DTGYFTNINSTG
+741 INST
-753 SATFQSLTANADS
+753 SAASFSSLSANTDS
-766 TFNSNLLVIGNLI
+766 TFNANLSVFGNLI

-809 LTYDD
+809 LTFDD

-845 FGSNVNETASSN
+845 FSSNVSETANSN
-857 ISGNYGTIKAGSLL
+857 ISGSYGTIRSGSLL
-871 LVNTTPTTGNATGAL
+871 LVNTTSTTGNATGAL
-886 QVSGGISTG
+886 QVSGGISSG
-895 GNFYAVGNITGTNG
+895 DNVYAVGNITATYFFGDGSQLTGLGNSTYSNSAGTAGTVTTNAQPNITSVGTLTSLTSSGNITGTNG

-914 TITGNISANNY
+914 TLTGNISANNY

-988 GTNVVLTITSVGNP
+988 GTNVVLTVTSVGNP
-1002 NSYSVNWGDGNV
+1002 NAYSVNWGDGNV

-1040 SNSNGSGTGS
+1040 SNSTGSGTGS

-1068 MGFSLFRTNTGG
+1068 MGFSLFRTNIGG
-1080 SALSGTGYQTGLYVN
+1080 SALTGTSYQTGLYVN
-1095 EGETFYLQNTTTN
+1095 EGEPFYLQNTTTN

-1119 FGDGA
+1119 FGDGVSS
-1124 GNANVASDSAPGGVL
+1124 ANVASDSAAGGVL

-1198 KTITFTGNV
+1198 KTIAFTGNV

-1220 TGGSSTITAGSAV
+1220 TGGSATITAGSLV

-1244 TANLTSFS
+1244 TANLTSYS
-1252 YNANAGVLSAYVN
+1252 YNANAGILSTYVN
-1265 GVDRGNVTLASGDQ
+1265 GVERGNVTMANADQ

-1298 SAGVGTTFALSTY
+1298 SAGAGTTFALSTY

-1365 GNASVYQGSA
+1365 GNASVYQGTA

-1395 VSNVRISS
+1395 VSNARISS
-1403 WIGQTYSG
+1403 WIGQTYRG

-1422 AGTNQESTTGNV
+1422 SGTNQESTTGNV
-1434 IVTQAKGYSTIDGNV
+1434 ILTQAKGYSTIDGNV
-1449 TYLSST
+1449 TYLSSS

-1486 TIRFIANNVNGSSSY
+1486 TIKFIANNVNGSSSY
-1501 SATTANIQVFT
+1501 SSTTANIQVFT

-1543 TSASGATPTYVTT
+1543 TSAAGSTPAYVTN

-1605 SGRTS
+1605 GGRTS

-1654 GWLDANVAYFGSGVA
+1654 GWLDANVSYFGSGVA
-1669 GALSSGCAA
+1669 GALSSGCAS

-1702 SASGSTGNQVLFSI
+1702 SAAGSTGNQVLFSI
-1716 ALGPTDYVTSWSF
+1716 ALGPNDYVTSWSF